1 MLSAAFPNDRGDIR
15 LFSPALDKRRALG
28 YNGGMKVDQSVEDY
42 LETILLLSQ
51 SAEQVHRAD
60 VARRLGVSLPA
71 VTKAV
76 RKLCDLDYVRT
87 DGMHIH
93 LTESGLARARE
104 IYGKHVDIARFLVSL
119 GVAGDVAERDACL
132 MEHVV
137 SEQTYAAIRNYLKGA
152 DAT

>member
-1 MLSAAFPNDRGDIR
+1 MFSAAFPNDRGDIR

-76 RKLCDLDYVRT
+76 RKLCDMDYVRT
-87 DGMHIH
+87 EGMHI
-93 LTESGLARARE
+93 L
-104 IYGKHVDIARFLVSL
+104 SL
-119 GVAGDVAERDACL
+119 I
-132 MEHVV
+132 H
-137 SEQTYAAIRNYLKGA
+137 I
-152 DAT
+152 